1 MYASSR
7 LVVLTLTLACFLP
20 VVMSRREI
28 NRYKVFVET
37 NGVDLSYVGPF
48 SEGSTI
54 LESGEELSFSVEY
67 VGDYVAVDSETP
79 EFGRFM
85 ISVLVDGIVVYEGVG
100 FNSIKD
106 RITKVYT
113 GNIDFDSYSEIVF
126 YGFEDRPISYIKV
139 LDSGKGTVQ
148 NDITPG
154 SDAEEVFLYLLSDY
168 SSLSSAF
175 TVLRAAILSL
185 ILLISVL
192 VLDLILFRSII
203 KENRSTA

>member
-192 VLDLILFRSII
+192 AVCR
-203 KENRSTA
+203 A